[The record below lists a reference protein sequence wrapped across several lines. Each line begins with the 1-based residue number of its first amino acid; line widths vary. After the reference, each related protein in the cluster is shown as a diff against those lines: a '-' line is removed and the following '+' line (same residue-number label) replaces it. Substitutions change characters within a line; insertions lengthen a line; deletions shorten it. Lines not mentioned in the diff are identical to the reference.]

1 MKRAPAIMAFWLATI
16 GVACA
21 DDPPAQEQVQSDIST
36 REIAIQS
43 NFIGIEIVLFGAI
56 DFTSVPAIDETQY
69 DVIMVVRG
77 PDEPVV
83 MRRKER
89 TIGLWVNGPS
99 EVFQSAPSFYAV
111 LASRPLRAIAPEAT
125 LKKLGVGFAE
135 LDLGAEP
142 TDEVNRARFRS
153 SLIRLKED
161 RGLFLESDD
170 AISFIG
176 RSLFRGSVDLPVSVP
191 IGTYTTQVYLFR
203 DGKLLSQ
210 DDSTLQV
217 HKVGFERIVY
227 LLAFR
232 YPFIYGLI
240 AVVIAAV
247 AGLITWAIFGRRD

>member
-1 MKRAPAIMAFWLATI
+1 MRYAATIMVLWLATT
-16 GVACA
+16 GVALA
-21 DDPPAQEQVQSDIST
+21 AEPPAQEQVQSDIST

-43 NFIGIEIVLFGAI
+43 NFTGIEIVLFGAI
-56 DFTSVPAIDETQY
+56 DFTSVPATNETQY

-77 PDEPVV
+77 PNEPMV

-89 TIGLWVNGPS
+89 KLGLWVNGPS
-99 EVFQSAPSFYAV
+99 EAFASVPSFYAV

-125 LKKLGVGFAE
+125 LKELGVGFSA
-135 LDLGAEP
+135 LDFSAEP
-142 TDEVNRARFRS
+142 TDEVNKARFRS
-153 SLIRLKED
+153 SLIRLKEE
-161 RGLFLESDD
+161 RSLFLESDD

-210 DDSTLQV
+210 DNSTLQV

-240 AVVIAAV
+240 AVVIAVV
-247 AGLITWAIFGRRD
+247 AGLIAWAIFGRRE

>member
-1 MKRAPAIMAFWLATI
+1 MRYAAAIIVLWLATA
-16 GVACA
+16 GHASAVE
-21 DDPPAQEQVQSDIST
+21 PPAQEQVQSDIST

-43 NFIGIEIVLFGAI
+43 NFTGIEIVLFGAI
-56 DFTSVPAIDETQY
+56 DFTSVPTTDETHY

-77 PDEPVV
+77 PSEPMVT
-83 MRRKER
+83 RRKER
-89 TIGLWVNGPS
+89 KLGLWVNGPS
-99 EVFQSAPSFYAV
+99 EAFSSVPSFYAV

-125 LKKLGVGFAE
+125 LKQLGVGFAA
-135 LDLGAEP
+135 LDFGAEP
-142 TDEVNRARFRS
+142 TDEVNKARFRS
-153 SLIRLKED
+153 SLIRLKEE
-161 RGLFLESDD
+161 RNLFLESDD

-203 DGKLLSQ
+203 DGRLLSQ

-217 HKVGFERIVY
+217 HKVGFERIIY

-240 AVVIAAV
+240 AVVIAVV
-247 AGLITWAIFGRRD
+247 AGLVVWAIFGRRE

>member
-43 NFIGIEIVLFGAI
+43 NFTGIEIVLFGAI

-111 LASRPLRAIAPEAT
+111 LASRP
-125 LKKLGVGFAE
+125 
-135 LDLGAEP
+135 
-142 TDEVNRARFRS
+142 RAR
-153 SLIRLKED
+153 
-161 RGLFLESDD
+161 
-170 AISFIG
+170 
-176 RSLFRGSVDLPVSVP
+176 
-191 IGTYTTQVYLFR
+191 
-203 DGKLLSQ
+203 
-210 DDSTLQV
+210 
-217 HKVGFERIVY
+217 
-227 LLAFR
+227 
-232 YPFIYGLI
+232 
-240 AVVIAAV
+240 
-247 AGLITWAIFGRRD
+247 

>member
-1 MKRAPAIMAFWLATI
+1 MKRVAAIVALWLAI
-16 GVACA
+16 AGAAFA

-36 REIAIQS
+36 REVAIQS
-43 NFIGIEIVLFGAI
+43 NFTGIEIVLFGAI
-56 DFTSVPAIDETQY
+56 DFTSVPASEETQY

-77 PDEPVV
+77 PSEPMV

-89 TIGLWVNGPS
+89 KVGLWVNGPS
-99 EVFQSAPSFYAV
+99 EAFASVPSFYAV

-125 LKKLGVGFAE
+125 LKQLGVGFAE
-135 LDLGAEP
+135 LDFGAEP
-142 TDEVNRARFRS
+142 TDEVNKARFRS

-170 AISFIG
+170 AISFVG

-240 AVVIAAV
+240 AVVIAVV
-247 AGLITWAIFGRRD
+247 AGLLAWAIFGRRD

>member
-1 MKRAPAIMAFWLATI
+1 MRLALATIALWLATI
-16 GVACA
+16 GCACA
-21 DDPPAQEQVQSDIST
+21 EDPPAQEQVQSDIST

-43 NFIGIEIVLFGAI
+43 NFTGIEIVLFGAI

-77 PDEPVV
+77 PDEPMV

-89 TIGLWVNGPS
+89 TMGLWVNGPS
-99 EVFQSAPSFYAV
+99 EVFTSVPSFYAV

-125 LKKLGVGFAE
+125 LKKLGIGFAE

-142 TDEVNRARFRS
+142 IDEVNRARFRS

-161 RGLFLESDD
+161 RGLFLESDNS
-170 AISFIG
+170 ISFIG

-203 DGKLLSQ
+203 DGKLRSQ

-217 HKVGFERIVY
+217 YKVGFERIVY

-240 AVVIAAV
+240 AVVIAVV

>member
-1 MKRAPAIMAFWLATI
+1 VRRVFATVALWLAIVGT
-16 GVACA
+16 ACA
-21 DDPPAQEQVQSDIST
+21 DDPPAQEQVQSDVST

-43 NFIGIEIVLFGAI
+43 NFTGIEIVLFGAI

-77 PDEPVV
+77 PDEPMV

-89 TIGLWVNGPS
+89 KIGLWVNGPS
-99 EVFQSAPSFYAV
+99 EEFTTVPSFYAV

-135 LDLGAEP
+135 LDLGAKP

-153 SLIRLKED
+153 SLLRLKGD
-161 RGLFLESDD
+161 RGLYLESDD

-191 IGTYTTQVYLFR
+191 IGTYTTQVFLFR

-240 AVVIAAV
+240 AVVIAV
-247 AGLITWAIFGRRD
+247 IAGLVTWAIFGRKE

>member
-1 MKRAPAIMAFWLATI
+1 MRYAATIMVLWLATT
-16 GVACA
+16 GVALA
-21 DDPPAQEQVQSDIST
+21 AEPPAQEQVQSDIST

-43 NFIGIEIVLFGAI
+43 NFTGIEIVLFGAI

-77 PDEPVV
+77 PSEPMV

-89 TIGLWVNGPS
+89 KMGLWVNGPS
-99 EVFQSAPSFYAV
+99 EVFASVPSFYAV

-125 LKKLGVGFAE
+125 LKKLGVGFAA
-135 LDLGAEP
+135 LDFSAEP
-142 TDEVNRARFRS
+142 TDEVNKARFRS

-161 RGLFLESDD
+161 RSLFLESDD

-203 DGKLLSQ
+203 DGTLLSQ

-217 HKVGFERIVY
+217 HKVGFERVVY

-240 AVVIAAV
+240 AVVIAVV
-247 AGLITWAIFGRRD
+247 AGLIAWAVFGRRE